1 MDLIC
6 SFPLFTILL
15 GLLSGLICTLLKGKA
30 ARRWTICAEGL
41 IMGLCVATL
50 IYTERTGE
58 AFTYKMGEF
67 PAPWG
72 NELRAGVLE
81 ALVASVL
88 TGVLM
93 CCVAGGSDYTE
104 TDIDSSKQNLFY
116 ALVNL
121 VTAALMAL
129 IWTNDLFTGYVFLE
143 IMTLASCGLI
153 AARERGRTT
162 LASVRY
168 MIMNLLGS
176 GLFLLGVVL
185 TYTLTGHLLMVPAR
199 EAVDEIFREG
209 GRTPLVFALTVMT
222 VGLGIKSGLF
232 PSYFW
237 MPDAYG
243 TATPTGAS
251 IVSGLVSKGYLFLMV
266 KIFCRVVGAEIWQA
280 LPLRWV
286 LGVLG
291 ALGMAAG
298 SVSALR
304 SKNINR
310 MAAYSSAAQM
320 GYVFLALGIG
330 GTAGFTAAVFQ
341 MLAHAVTKS
350 LIFLTTPRLAAVSG
364 ESLLFDRLKGSGRRA
379 KNAGLFFTAAAL
391 SMVGVPFFAGFS
403 VKLFL
408 GIAAADT
415 GSTAELLTVM
425 AALGISSVLNA
436 LYFIRTVVLIY
447 SEGGGT
453 EQAGGESPAE
463 KAMPPG
469 TAGYYIAAAALTIG
483 NLFLGL
489 SATSAAEAIRRG
501 LTMFG

>member
-15 GLLSGLICTLLKGKA
+15 GLLSSLICTLLTRKA
-30 ARRWTICAEGL
+30 ARSWTLCAEGL
-41 IMGLCVATL
+41 ILILCIATL
-50 IYTERTGE
+50 IYTGRTGK

-81 ALVASVL
+81 ALIASVL
-88 TGVLM
+88 MCVM
-93 CCVAGGSDYTE
+93 ICCVTGGRDYTE
-104 TDIDSSKQNLFY
+104 TDIDCSKQNLFY

-143 IMTLASCGLI
+143 ILTLASCGLI
-153 AARERGRTT
+153 AARECGRTT

-185 TYTLTGHLLMVPAR
+185 TYTLTGHLLMVPAHNAI
-199 EAVDEIFREG
+199 EELISEG
-209 GRTPLVFALTVMT
+209 GKIPLMFALTVIT

-251 IVSGLVSKGYLFLMV
+251 ILSGLVSKGYLFLLL
-266 KIFCRVVGAEIWQA
+266 KIYCRVVGTEIWQT

-291 ALGMAAG
+291 VLGMAAG

-310 MAAYSSAAQM
+310 MAAYSSAAQI
-320 GYVFLALGIG
+320 GYIFLAIGIG
-330 GTAGFTAAVFQ
+330 GTAGYTAAVFQ

-350 LIFLTTPRLAAVSG
+350 LIFLTTPRLASVSG
-364 ESLLFDRLKGSGRRA
+364 DSLLFEKLKGSGRRA
-379 KNAGLFFTAAAL
+379 KNAGLFFTIAAM

-403 VKLFL
+403 VKLFT
-408 GIAAADT
+408 GIAAVEH
-415 GSTAELLTVM
+415 GSTASMITVM

-447 SEGGGT
+447 SEGSGP
-453 EQAGGESPAE
+453 EQAGGDPPAE
-463 KAMPPG
+463 KAIPPG
-469 TAGYYIAAAALTIG
+469 TTSYYFAAAVLTIG

-489 SATSAAEAIRRG
+489 SASSAAEAIRQG